1 MKICIVGAGV
11 VGSYLAQKLSQEG
24 YDVAIID
31 RDRKKIEEIQMQIDV
46 AAYNCDA
53 FDEEC
58 IGQLSGYDLFIV
70 ATNKDEINLSVALM
84 LKAIYGKDKIIV
96 RVDKDILSKR
106 EIETFLGVEI
116 VNTFNEIFKN
126 VETFI
131 HYPFITSIN
140 ELETGK
146 FVIFS
151 YTVKRPDFLSNT
163 KISDLKD
170 IRDRIPFTVVLIE
183 RDGKPYIPSGN
194 KVILEGDTVY
204 ILTEKE
210 RLEELIKALNIQIKP
225 AKSITFLGMSGVG
238 MSILKKIYGRGLS
251 IKVIEEDIQ
260 LCESIASQF
269 PDVMV
274 LNGKITDKH
283 LLESEQVGGSDIIIS
298 SSYREDNI
306 LSCILVKKLGAKKV
320 IAIIENPEYE
330 EIAQSLGI
338 DIPIVSRKMIA
349 RKVYKRIKHRGFVDI
364 FELKE
369 NINVYELPVEEEMAD
384 KKVSDISTGK
394 FVILGV
400 VRDNKMKMVS
410 GDFLLKKGDK
420 LIVLEI
426 EETEE

>member
-1 MKICIVGAGV
+1 MKICIIGAGV
-11 VGSYLAQKLSQEG
+11 VGSYLAKKLSQEG

-31 RDRKKIEEIQMQIDV
+31 KDRKKIEEIQTHIDV
-46 AAYNCDA
+46 AAFNCDA

-58 IGQLSGYDLFIV
+58 IGQLSEYDLFIV

-84 LKAIYGKDKIIV
+84 LKAIYGKDKVIV
-96 RVDKDILSKR
+96 RVDKDILSKK
-106 EIETFLGVEI
+106 EIEKFLAVEI
-116 VNTFNEIFKN
+116 VNTFNEIFRN
-126 VETFI
+126 IQAFI
-131 HYPFITSIN
+131 RYPFISSIN
-140 ELETGK
+140 ELEAGK

-151 YTVKRPDFLSNT
+151 YTVKRPDLLSNT
-163 KISDLKD
+163 KISDLKE
-170 IRDRIPFTVVLIE
+170 IRDRVPFTVVLIE
-183 RDGKPYIPSGN
+183 RNGKPYIPSGN

-204 ILTEKE
+204 ILAEKD
-210 RLEELIKALNIQIKP
+210 RLEKLIKALNIQIKP
-225 AKSITFLGMSGVG
+225 VKSVTFLGMSKVG
-238 MSILKKIYGRGLS
+238 MSILKKIYGSGLN

-260 LCESIASQF
+260 LCESIATQF
-269 PDVMV
+269 PEVMV

-349 RKVYKRIKHRGFVDI
+349 RKVYKRIKHRGFIDI

-369 NINVYELPVEEEMAD
+369 NIKIYELHVGNEMEG
-384 KKVSDISTGK
+384 KKVSEISTGR

-400 VRDNKMKMVS
+400 VREDKMKMVS
-410 GDFLLKKGDK
+410 GEFLLKGGDK
-420 LIVLEI
+420 LIILEI
-426 EETEE
+426 EEAEE